1 MFKEF
6 HKALAADSQS
16 SSAPETPTSTR
27 NNSGGRKTR
36 NSNGSRGIMSQPR
49 LRSGKNYIKSDTDD
63 EEGGPKSQSRVA
75 EFSGASLGQ
84 RNVTSVHADNG
95 VLTVEVSLRKRV
107 SLLFE

>member
-75 EFSGASLGQ
+75 EFSGASLWQ
-84 RNVTSVHADNG
+84 RNVASVPADNG
-95 VLTVEVSLRKRV
+95 VLTVEVSLRKRIL
-107 SLLFE
+107 LLFE